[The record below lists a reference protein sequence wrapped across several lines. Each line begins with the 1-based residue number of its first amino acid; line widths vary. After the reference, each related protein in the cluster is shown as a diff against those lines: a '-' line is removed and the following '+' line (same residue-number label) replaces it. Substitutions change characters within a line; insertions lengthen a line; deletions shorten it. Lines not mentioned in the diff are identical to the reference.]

1 LALDELQ
8 LQHPHK
14 PKVDFARIRNTTASV
29 ALAITFHIH
38 LGLSLRETAYWLRQL
53 YGLPVSH
60 QTIAN
65 WTQSVAFLLAPMASV
80 TSDAQI
86 LAGDE
91 TFIHIAGENAY
102 WNVSYDPENARVVV
116 HHVSLQRDT
125 EAAATLVKATVQ
137 SAPNLKA
144 FVSDKWAPYSLALTF
159 LGEQLPDVPS
169 HIIVKGLRARGVPE
183 DAFLLYK
190 DLLERFFRTFK
201 QRYRR
206 TLSFCNLNG
215 AVAFCILF
223 VVYYNFF
230 RPHTRLDGETPV
242 SMLESQNVLQN
253 WQQLI
258 QEALKAA

>member
-1 LALDELQ
+1 
-8 LQHPHK
+8 
-14 PKVDFARIRNTTASV
+14 VDFAQIRYSTACV

-38 LGLSLRETAYWLRQL
+38 MGLSLRETARWLRQL

-60 QTIAN
+60 QTVAN
-65 WTQSVAFLLAPMASV
+65 WTQSVAFLLTPMAQA
-80 TSDAQI
+80 TSDAPI

-91 TFIHIAGENAY
+91 TFIHIAGEEAY
-102 WNVSYDPENARVVV
+102 WNVSYDPVNARVVV

-125 EAAATLVKATVQ
+125 RAAATLIKATTE
-137 SAPNLKA
+137 SAPNLEA
-144 FVSDKWAPYSLALTF
+144 FVSDALNSYASALT
-159 LGEQLPDVPS
+159 LLSRHSDVPG
-169 HIIVKGLRARGVPE
+169 HIMVKGLKSRGVPE

-206 TLSFCNLNG
+206 TLGFSTLNG

-223 VVYYNFF
+223 VVYYNYF
-230 RPHTRLDGETPV
+230 RPHMRLDGDTPV
-242 SMLESQNVLQN
+242 SLLESQSVFQN

-258 QEALKAA
+258 QKALKAA